1 MAHIPG
7 PGTVDDDDYLRLI
20 DAAPA
25 LLEALKKVMGWIDN
39 WHPNFAY
46 DDEWPADRD
55 EANAAI
61 AAATGEVAELR
72 ATFATD
78 HN

>member
-1 MAHIPG
+1 MLHE
-7 PGTVDDDDYLRLI
+7 DDARLI
-20 DAAPA
+20 AAAPA
-25 LLEALKKVMGWIDN
+25 LLKALKKVMGWIDN

-61 AAATGEVAELR
+61 AAATGVYAP
-72 ATFATD
+72 
-78 HN
+78 